1 MKIDLPFH
9 KAWLEEEEYL
19 EVADTLNSGWLTTGP
34 KTKSFEEAFSSY
46 IGCKHAIALNSC
58 TAGLNLAL
66 AMHGFSEGDEV
77 ITTPMTFPATA
88 NVVLLQKMN
97 PVLVDIEPGT
107 LLIDPRKIEE
117 KITPKTRA
125 IIPVHFAGHPCDMK
139 AINDLA
145 EKYKLVVIEDAAH
158 ALETKYLSL
167 IHI

>member
-9 KAWLEEEEYL
+9 QSWMEKEEHL

-34 KTKSFEEAFSSY
+34 KTKKFEKAFSDY

-66 AMHGFSEGDEV
+66 EAQGFPEGDEV

-88 NVVLLQKMN
+88 NVVLLQRMK

-107 LLIDPRKIEE
+107 LHSDP
-117 KITPKTRA
+117 
-125 IIPVHFAGHPCDMK
+125 
-139 AINDLA
+139 
-145 EKYKLVVIEDAAH
+145 
-158 ALETKYLSL
+158 
-167 IHI
+167 